1 MDSQNVWLLFKSPLL
16 IKFGICCD
24 QKGKQF
30 AVKRQVLL
38 PMAANGIL
46 FLEPGVI
53 CLTDNDGRLWFN
65 KIDEVISIDES
76 LSEAK
81 VACEVVKIRQTELTT
96 LESLREDVLFI
107 NIL

>member
-1 MDSQNVWLLFKSPLL
+1 
-16 IKFGICCD
+16 
-24 QKGKQF
+24 
-30 AVKRQVLL
+30 
-38 PMAANGIL
+38 MAANGIF
-46 FLEPGVI
+46 FLEPGVM

-76 LSEAK
+76 LSDAK

-107 NIL
+107 NVL

>member
-1 MDSQNVWLLFKSPLL
+1 
-16 IKFGICCD
+16 
-24 QKGKQF
+24 
-30 AVKRQVLL
+30 
-38 PMAANGIL
+38 MAANGIF

-76 LSEAK
+76 LSDAK

-107 NIL
+107 NVL